1 MTKIQRFPNFQRFYA
16 IFVKFSIE
24 NFLLSMNVFDTMCHH
39 QILKYSKTIN
49 QNQRKDYT
57 FSIDFVD

>member
-1 MTKIQRFPNFQRFYA
+1 MIKQECIECIGFPDM
-16 IFVKFSIE
+16 ILLLE

-49 QNQRKDYT
+49 QIQRKDYT
-57 FSIDFVD
+57 VIIYLGH